1 MKDLKL
7 ILGSF
12 LTAGVNDLLLLS
24 KTRLEAFCCL
34 ISPTEY
40 LLGASPGGIE
50 RFWRKVKPFNIIF
63 LVVGHKSDLVAE

>member
-1 MKDLKL
+1 M
-7 ILGSF
+7 
-12 LTAGVNDLLLLS
+12 
-24 KTRLEAFCCL
+24 